1 MTTAVLRIADVP
13 GSIPQRSA
21 PAVSVTLHDIH
32 RQWLDE
38 TKDWLSPAL
47 AADAD
52 FWNGW
57 SAVRYI
63 NDQFDRQYRRQ
74 LAFVQAILPLLGP
87 TDGFVLRTK
96 TARLE
101 RVRRTL
107 DRLGRQQGMSKIV
120 AAACSW
126 FLELLED
133 WFGELQRVSQG
144 IARADLPAQAQKA
157 LGQLKSAVAIC
168 AGLSNVELLEK
179 AS

>member
-1 MTTAVLRIADVP
+1 MLR
-13 GSIPQRSA
+13 
-21 PAVSVTLHDIH
+21 DIH

-47 AADAD
+47 APDAD

-74 LAFVQAILPLLGP
+74 LAFVQAILPLLSP
-87 TDGFVLRTK
+87 ADGFVLRTK
-96 TARLE
+96 TAQLE

-107 DRLGRQQGMSKIV
+107 DRLGRQQGVSRIV
-120 AAACSW
+120 AAACSY

-133 WFGELQRVSQG
+133 WFGELQRLTREF
-144 IARADLPAQAQKA
+144 ARADLPTQARRA
-157 LGQLKSAVAIC
+157 LAQLKSAVAIR
-168 AGLSNVELLEK
+168 AGLSNVEPLEK